1 MKKLL
6 SISILSLCVVAFTVD
21 DPSDFIKKISSRVL
35 LKLATFPQEQVYRQN
50 DKPHYVWGG

>member
-21 DPSDFIKKISSRVL
+21 DPSDFIKKISSRFL
-35 LKLATFPQEQVYRQN
+35 LKMATYPQEKVYLQTH
-50 DKPHYVWGG
+50 KPHKVAG